1 MSSLFELVGDY
12 QRLYEM
18 ADEPEMEENAEAW
31 FDTMEGIEGE
41 IEDKAVNYY
50 RVIKNIEADVE
61 VVKAKAQAFKNEY
74 DRLMTIASSKENS
87 VKRIKKNLTDAMIK
101 TGKTK
106 FKNDDISFWTQS
118 TKAVE
123 ISPTVDVNKDVP
135 TDYLRF
141 KNPEINK
148 KKVLEDLKGGK
159 ELNFAK
165 LVENTE
171 VRFR

>member
-18 ADEPEMEENAEAW
+18 ADDPDMEENAEAW

-41 IEDKAVNYY
+41 IEDKAVGCFH
-50 RVIKNIEADVE
+50 VIKDIEADID
-61 VVKAKAQAFKNEY
+61 VVKAKAAAFKAEY
-74 DRLMTIASSKENS
+74 DRLMGIAAAKENS
-87 VKRIKKNLTDAMIK
+87 VKRIKQSLTNGMIA

-106 FKNDDISFWTQS
+106 FKNDDISFWTQT
-118 TKAVE
+118 TKTAE
-123 ISPTVDVNKDVP
+123 ISPTVDVNNDVP

-141 KNPEINK
+141 KNPEIDK
-148 KKVLEDLKGGK
+148 KKVLEDLKAGK
-159 ELNFAK
+159 ELGFAK
-165 LVENTE
+165 LVENTG